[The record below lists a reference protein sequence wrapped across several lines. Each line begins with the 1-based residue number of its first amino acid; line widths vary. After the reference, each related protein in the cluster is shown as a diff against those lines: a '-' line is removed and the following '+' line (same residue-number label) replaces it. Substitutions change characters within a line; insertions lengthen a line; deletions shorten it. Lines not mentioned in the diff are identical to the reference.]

1 MKEKNEISEKLS
13 KLYDEFVEKY
23 SKELPVNSE
32 DHAIVCI
39 RYEEDEGIGS
49 YIHGYGKTLSEML
62 FLASMENP
70 AIRNM
75 LLITAKIIE
84 GARGVLFNDEEDD
97 DSVRI
102 GTYVHGRFDNL
113 ANAIIVACKNNKN
126 LRNLILAVAGFL
138 KQEDREGNPLEDLKA
153 MLNDEEL
160 DENALMSIFGIGDNL
175 VN

>member
-1 MKEKNEISEKLS
+1 LNKLTKNNKIMEKKLKSDKINDLFVDFAEKS
-13 KLYDEFVEKY
+13 KKI
-23 SKELPVNSE
+23 LP
-32 DHAIVCI
+32 
-39 RYEEDEGIGS
+39 
-49 YIHGYGKTLSEML
+49 
-62 FLASMENP
+62 
-70 AIRNM
+70 
-75 LLITAKIIE
+75 
-84 GARGVLFNDEEDD
+84 DEETDCSLLLVKD

-102 GTYVHGRFDNL
+102 GTYMHGRFDNL
-113 ANAIIVACKNNKN
+113 ANAIIVACKNNKD